1 MPVPRGQLAPGLDQ
15 PEVEKSHANR
25 SLAGRGRPRARRL
38 HIQQQ
43 QQPVRHRD
51 GAASVVGGAPASV
64 NGPIQNYTTGPG
76 GQQNGFVLATG
87 QRVRYPEAMGSKVS
101 DQFPPNTQVQVT
113 GHMTTDADG
122 RQVLQADQ
130 ITDKA
135 PTPRWI
141 FTAAPLSSVAGDR
154 ARGGWLGH
162 GRLRADESA
171 PEPQPATSGTPPP
184 GGR

>member
-1 MPVPRGQLAPGLDQ
+1 MRIVPWLAAGAL
-15 PEVEKSHANR
+15 A
-25 SLAGRGRPRARRL
+25 LAGC
-38 HIQQQ
+38 
-43 QQPVRHRD
+43 
-51 GAASVVGGAPASV
+51 ASSNSSSPSGTATAPHPVVGGAPASV

-87 QRVRYPEAMGSKVS
+87 QRVQYPEAMGSKVS

-135 PTPRWI
+135 RNATLDL
-141 FTAAPLSSVAGDR
+141 TAAQAAPPSPATGTSVGGSGTAGS
-154 ARGGWLGH
+154 GPMNPP
-162 GRLRADESA
+162 
-171 PEPQPATSGTPPP
+171 PEPQPATSGNPPP